1 MQIRSKTKKYQWIFV
16 MTLMCFLLF
25 TGGHAVYAT
34 NPPAEGS
41 TETDSSEDPD
51 LTTISGYDEYMAEQA
66 KEAIQDL
73 SNKAAEEKLIDALR
87 DKLSDESLNTVND
100 GNKIINEI
108 AKEQSLNASVWKS
121 LFSKACES
129 HNVPKNKK
137 EVEADV
143 NALNDATDK
152 LHILWW
158 TDGVNDPNQTG
169 GGVNKSA
176 MKVMIEKLLD
186 PSSPAYTVMSMCTTL
201 GATLCLVF
209 SVMNIMEKATERSV
223 STEALWRSFLQ
234 MCLGIWIIYNCLYVA
249 SAIIYIGGNVILR
262 GVIQGSQSASV
273 NGAAFKM
280 RIAMWETVMAAANDG
295 GITGLKGSV
304 ASGGWGMITQFLS
317 NSVSSAA
324 DAIYGIASGWPNPVK
339 GLINFVGGNVINGI
353 ISLTV
358 YAIAIETCIRFV
370 FTPVAVGD
378 MFSEKF
384 RSSGVRWL
392 KGLAACA
399 LQGTIVYVTVLVG
412 TNLRDILESGAAI
425 PGFSPLTSALVNFT
439 MIGFFAKSKSIAN
452 EIVGTH

>member
-1 MQIRSKTKKYQWIFV
+1 MHIRSQTKKYQWIFV
-16 MTLMCFLLF
+16 MILMCFLLF
-25 TGGHAVYAT
+25 TGGRAVYAT

-41 TETDSSEDPD
+41 TETDSSEEPD
-51 LTTISGYDEYMAEQA
+51 LTTISGYDDYMTEQA

-73 SNKAAEEKLIDALR
+73 SNKAAEEKLIDALH

-137 EVEADV
+137 EVDAAVD
-143 NALNDATDK
+143 ALNDATDK

-158 TDGVNDPNQTG
+158 DGDGTG
-169 GGVNKSA
+169 TNISA

-234 MCLGIWIIYNCLYVA
+234 MCLGIWIIYNCLYLA

-262 GVIQGSQSASV
+262 GVIQAAQPASV
-273 NGAAFKM
+273 NGAAIKM
-280 RIAMWETVMAAANDG
+280 RIAMWETVTAAANDG

-317 NSVSSAA
+317 NSMSSAA
-324 DAIYGIASGWPNPVK
+324 DAFYGIASGWPNPVK
-339 GLINFVGGNVINGI
+339 AIINFVGGNVINGI

-399 LQGTIVYVTVLVG
+399 LQGTIVYVTVLIG

-425 PGFSPLTSALVNFT
+425 PGFSPVTSALVNFT